1 MITCTSWYT
10 TFGDPNPVVCG
21 KEAVAKQGVRCPNG
35 CLGEGE
41 FDYAC
46 PEHTSWMK
54 MGESGEIPFECM
66 KCKNADLIIFPIQE
80 LV

>member
-1 MITCTSWYT
+1 
-10 TFGDPNPVVCG
+10 
-21 KEAVAKQGVRCPNG
+21 
-35 CLGEGE
+35 
-41 FDYAC
+41 
-46 PEHTSWMK
+46 MK